1 MTEKY
6 EKYLDR
12 IAKSFDELVKVQK
25 RELKILED
33 SHRLAVHNYELN
45 VKAKAEAEE
54 LNKKNS
60 GAGRSGGEGDG
71 RMVTIEPKEIDVKL
85 NLVGLNVY
93 EEQITRINQKL
104 EKANSLTDESA
115 KKDPDASIEILVDRL
130 KEKILGKDE
139 FEVAKILTPLFGCIN
154 GEVILKMIDSYLRG

>member
-1 MTEKY
+1 MTEKC

-54 LNKKNS
+54 LNKKIQ
-60 GAGRSGGEGDG
+60 AQVEAA
-71 RMVTIEPKEIDVKL
+71 EKEMA
-85 NLVGLNVY
+85 
-93 EEQITRINQKL
+93 EWSQSNQK
-104 EKANSLTDESA
+104 KST
-115 KKDPDASIEILVDRL
+115 
-130 KEKILGKDE
+130 
-139 FEVAKILTPLFGCIN
+139 
-154 GEVILKMIDSYLRG
+154 

>member
-45 VKAKAEAEE
+45 LKV
-54 LNKKNS
+54 
-60 GAGRSGGEGDG
+60 RSETQEINERILDQLDA
-71 RMVTIEPKEIDVKL
+71 TDKEIA
-85 NLVGLNVY
+85 
-93 EEQITRINQKL
+93 EWSQSNQK
-104 EKANSLTDESA
+104 KST
-115 KKDPDASIEILVDRL
+115 
-130 KEKILGKDE
+130 
-139 FEVAKILTPLFGCIN
+139 
-154 GEVILKMIDSYLRG
+154 